1 MPPQSK
7 KPSAAELLA
16 RLSGRQKM
24 EPTKEDAIQDIE
36 SARLAHEALKKKT
49 DPPPTQTELNN
60 AAGLLMT
67 FEDTYK
73 SVVGDRYTKRP
84 QMRLKDEKALQDLF
98 EATHG
103 FRWADARGWIGRKGY
118 PGRLGVEHFDTH
130 ASHWRGVKAE
140 IDPKA
145 NQVVAVELSLPDNEL
160 EGTLP
165 ASLRDIK
172 FLRRLDL
179 SGNLLSGVIP
189 TGLLHGLTNLQVC
202 CGLEG
207 KHHVLPPP
215 SLPAFSLHDSR
226 PL

>member
-36 SARLAHEALKKKT
+36 SCPAPEALKKKT

-60 AAGLLMT
+60 AAGLLMA

-84 QMRLKDEKALQDLF
+84 QMRLKDEEALRDLF

-103 FRWADARGWIGRKGY
+103 FRWADARGWIGRGY
-118 PGRLGVEHFDTH
+118 PGRLGVERRY
-130 ASHWRGVKAE
+130 ARIALARRESR

-145 NQVVAVELSLPDNEL
+145 NRWWQWSCPYLTTSLKARCRHHCRTSSFSDVSTSAVICSVESYPPGFFMASRIFRYVADS
-160 EGTLP
+160 
-165 ASLRDIK
+165 R
-172 FLRRLDL
+172 
-179 SGNLLSGVIP
+179 
-189 TGLLHGLTNLQVC
+189 
-202 CGLEG
+202 
-207 KHHVLPPP
+207 KHHVLPP
-215 SLPAFSLHDSR
+215 SLPTFSLHDSR